1 VRIDE
6 AMTAPAET
14 VRPDMSL
21 KDVADIFAE
30 RGIGGLPVVD
40 EDGRLLGVITE
51 ADILIKERVEEPTRL
66 RDRLFR
72 REARAQRTKY
82 EARTVGEA
90 MSSPAITV
98 QNWLSVSSAAEVMVE
113 HGVNRLPVVQGG
125 TLVGIITRHDLV
137 CAFARSDSEIE
148 REIRTEAFA
157 GLSSPESLQLTVD
170 GGEVVVR
177 GMVDSRFDAETLPDQ
192 IRRVPGVVAVDARLG
207 AYDVDSDEPVVVSV
221 HRE

>member
-192 IRRVPGVVAVDARLG
+192 IRQVPGVVGVDAQLR
-207 AYDVDSDEPVVVSV
+207 AYDVESDEQVVVTA
-221 HRE
+221 HR